1 MFVLSN
7 KIKYFVSQLPYKIS
21 IKDISPINLPVIIA
35 FVNNQT
41 KLEFIK
47 LDEEKDIKTHLPKRS
62 CPLWITTPK
71 SSFIYY
77 PKDGA
82 NCLSIMGSP
91 EKLDVSQ

>member
-7 KIKYFVSQLPYKIS
+7 NIKYFVSQLPYKIS
-21 IKDISPINLPVIIA
+21 IKDVSPINLPVIIA

-47 LDEEKDIKTHLPKRS
+47 LDEEKDIKTHLPKIN

-71 SSFIYY
+71 
-77 PKDGA
+77 
-82 NCLSIMGSP
+82 
-91 EKLDVSQ
+91 